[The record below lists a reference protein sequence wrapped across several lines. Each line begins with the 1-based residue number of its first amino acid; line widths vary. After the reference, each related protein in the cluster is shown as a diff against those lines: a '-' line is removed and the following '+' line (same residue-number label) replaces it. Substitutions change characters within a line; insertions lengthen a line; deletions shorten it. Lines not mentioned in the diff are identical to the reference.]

1 MATDRALKN
10 RGAYAIPDS
19 RAAAARAA
27 PSDEKGSRRS
37 TVQSVARAF
46 DVLEVLTRAT
56 APMSA
61 LEVARATGLDRTVV
75 HRLLRTIG
83 EYGLVFEE
91 DGTFRL
97 GPGSVLIAN
106 RYVDNLLVRRLAL
119 PYLLDLQRRVL
130 KARPWNVSL
139 SIPVGDVSTVVERIW
154 TQSIPLDVV
163 LDVGD
168 THPIDRGA
176 AGRSILA
183 YYEASD
189 ASELIGPERY
199 AEVAPVLENV
209 RAAGGVA
216 LSAGEATPGTYAV
229 AAVIRS
235 RRSQPVAAIGVAG
248 LDLGD
253 ELAYDSSL
261 AGHLRRVAEAIGHS
275 IP

>member
-1 MATDRALKN
+1 MRTVKSDPPVAADRALKS
-10 RGAYAIPDS
+10 P
-19 RAAAARAA
+19 
-27 PSDEKGSRRS
+27 RRS
-37 TVQSVARAF
+37 TAQSVARAF
-46 DVLEVLTRAT
+46 DVLEVLKRAS

-83 EYGLVFEE
+83 EYGLVCEE
-91 DGTFRL
+91 RGTFRL
-97 GPGSVLIAN
+97 GPASVLIAN

-130 KARPWNVSL
+130 GERPWNVSL

-154 TQSIPLDVV
+154 TPSIPLDAV

-176 AGRSILA
+176 AGRSMLA
-183 YYEASD
+183 YYEESD
-189 ASELIGPERY
+189 AREVIGPERY
-199 AEVAPVLENV
+199 ADVAPVLESV

-216 LSAGEATPGTYAV
+216 LSAGEASPGIDAV
-229 AAVIRS
+229 AAVILS

-261 AGHLRRVAEAIGHS
+261 AGHLGRAAEAIGHS

>member
-1 MATDRALKN
+1 VATDRALKN
-10 RGAYAIPDS
+10 RGARAIPGS
-19 RAAAARAA
+19 RAVAAGAA
-27 PSDEKGSRRS
+27 PSDAKGSRRS

-46 DVLEVLTRAT
+46 DVLEVLKRAT

-61 LEVARATGLDRTVV
+61 LEVAGATGLDRTVV

-83 EYGLVFEE
+83 EYGLVVEE
-91 DGTFRL
+91 HGVFRL
-97 GPGSVLIAN
+97 GPASVLIAN

-119 PYLLDLQRRVL
+119 PYLLDLQSRVL
-130 KARPWNVSL
+130 GERPWNVSL
-139 SIPVGDVSTVVERIW
+139 SIPVGDVSTVVERLW
-154 TQSIPLDVV
+154 TPGIPLDAV

-183 YYEASD
+183 YYEESD
-189 ASELIGPERY
+189 ALEAIGPERY
-199 AEVAPVLENV
+199 AEVAPVLERV

-216 LSAGEATPGTYAV
+216 LSEGEASPGTYAV

-261 AGHLRRVAEAIGHS
+261 AGHLRRAAEAVGHS